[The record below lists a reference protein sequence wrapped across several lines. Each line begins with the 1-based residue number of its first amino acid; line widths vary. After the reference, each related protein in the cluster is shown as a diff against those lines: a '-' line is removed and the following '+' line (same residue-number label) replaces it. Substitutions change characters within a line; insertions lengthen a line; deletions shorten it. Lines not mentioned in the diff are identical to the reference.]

1 MPVVDDISIKIT
13 DAKNKS
19 KRSHVYAQTGGT
31 LIELQNFVDANAPLI
46 DAIIEGQIT
55 AITFTRALVIP
66 GGLKGAPVANCDV
79 EEGAN
84 MLFDVAATNY
94 NHGIRLPSLLQTLFT
109 GEEVDITD
117 LDVIA
122 WSNNIING
130 VAGVVPSDR
139 YGGDVIGLLSGAKT
153 FRRK

>member
-1 MPVVDDISIKIT
+1 MPVVDDLSFKIT
-13 DAKNKS
+13 DAKAKS
-19 KRSHVYAQTGGT
+19 KRTHVYAQTGGT
-31 LIELQNFVDANAPLI
+31 LVELQTFVDANAPLL
-46 DAIIEGQIT
+46 DVIIEGQIT
-55 AITFTRALVIP
+55 AISFTRQLVIP
-66 GGLKGAPVANCDV
+66 GGLKGAPLANCDV

-84 MLFDVAATNY
+84 MLFDVSATNY

-109 GEEVDITD
+109 GEEVDIAD
-117 LDVIA
+117 LDLIA

-130 VAGVVPSDR
+130 TAGVVPSDR

>member
-1 MPVVDDISIKIT
+1 MAVIDDISIKVT

-19 KRSHVYAQTGGT
+19 KRTHVYAQTGGT
-31 LIELQNFVDANAPLI
+31 LVELQAFVDANAPLL
-46 DAIIEGQIT
+46 DTIIEGQIT
-55 AITFTRALVIP
+55 AISFTRQLIIP
-66 GGLKGAPVANCDV
+66 GALKGAPLANCDV

-109 GEEVDITD
+109 GETVDIAD

-130 VAGVVPSDR
+130 TAGVVPSDR